1 MACDYEYKRLGTL
14 SLLTGLDLLSGHVH
28 GLARPRH
35 RSAEFVELLEE
46 IKLFYPADRKVRIIC
61 DNHSAHVSKETQR
74 YLGRH
79 PGRFEFVFTPVHAS
93 WLNLI
98 EVLFSKMSRSVLRG
112 IRVDSTEEFSARI
125 RQYWDSLN
133 AQPVVFR
140 WKYGIDDLEQ
150 LTAPEHANS
159 AET

>member
-1 MACDYEYKRLGTL
+1 
-14 SLLTGLDLLSGHVH
+14 
-28 GLARPRH
+28 
-35 RSAEFVELLEE
+35 
-46 IKLFYPADRKVRIIC
+46 
-61 DNHSAHVSKETQR
+61 
-74 YLGRH
+74 
-79 PGRFEFVFTPVHAS
+79 
-93 WLNLI
+93 
-98 EVLFSKMSRSVLRG
+98 MSRSVLRG